1 MPAWYR
7 RVGAVADFRSDQA
20 AGLRRLLGSG
30 QQLQVVTFVAG
41 CEGVGRSVAVA
52 NIGVALAR
60 LGKEVLIIDEHA
72 SRDDIAASFG
82 LMARHDLLNV
92 VQREMSL
99 AQVLLQPMTGL
110 RVLPAARAVK
120 KLGRLSLAQQQT
132 LLDAMSGLERPVDV
146 ILIDAC
152 MAHPNG
158 FSPFGLASQEAVV
171 VLSGNSASITEAYA
185 LIKKV
190 SHAFARR
197 HFRILVNKVRS
208 QPDAR
213 SIYENIAQV
222 AAQRGIARLDYAG
235 AIPLDEPLR
244 QASQLGRPV
253 LVQAP
258 DSAAAAA
265 FRDIAA
271 DLLYWQG
278 NDAGNGGV
286 EYFIQQLL
294 HLSQRINPNVLRA

>member
-1 MPAWYR
+1 
-7 RVGAVADFRSDQA
+7 VADFRVDQA
-20 AGLRRLLGSG
+20 AGLRRLLGGG

-52 NIGVALAR
+52 NIAVALAR

-72 SRDDIAASFG
+72 SRDDIASSFG
-82 LMARHDLLNV
+82 LMARFDLLNV
-92 VQREMSL
+92 VQREIGL
-99 AQVLLQPMTGL
+99 PQVLLQPMHGL
-110 RVLPAARAVK
+110 RILPAARAVK
-120 KLGRLSLAQQQT
+120 KLGRLSLPQQQT

-146 ILIDAC
+146 ILVDAS

-171 VLSGNSASITEAYA
+171 LSGNSASITEAYS

-208 QPDAR
+208 QLDAR
-213 SIYENIAQV
+213 SIFDNIAQV
-222 AAQRGIARLDYAG
+222 AAQRGIAQLDYAG
-235 AIPLDEPLR
+235 AIPLDEALR
-244 QASQLGRPV
+244 QSFQLGRPV
-253 LVQAP
+253 LMQAP
-258 DSAAAAA
+258 DSPAAAA

-271 DLLYWQG
+271 DLLYWQNG
-278 NDAGNGGV
+278 DAGAGGV

-294 HLSQRINPNVLRA
+294 HLSQRITPNVLRA

>member
-1 MPAWYR
+1 MLAYWQLE
-7 RVGAVADFRSDQA
+7 VVVADFRVDQA
-20 AGLRRLLGSG
+20 AGLRRLLGAG
-30 QQLQVVTFVAG
+30 QQLQVITFVAG

-72 SRDDIAASFG
+72 PGDDIAAMFG
-82 LMARHDLLNV
+82 MNARHDLLNV
-92 VQREMSL
+92 VQRELPFS
-99 AQVLLQPMTGL
+99 QVLLQPMHGL

-120 KLGRLSLAQQQT
+120 KLGRLSLTQQQT
-132 LLDAMSGLERPVDV
+132 LLDAMSGLERPIDV
-146 ILIDAC
+146 ILVDAS

-171 VLSGNSASITEAYA
+171 VLSGSSASITEAYS

-190 SHAFARR
+190 SHAFSRK

-235 AIPLDEPLR
+235 AIPLDDALR
-244 QASQLGRPV
+244 RAAQLCRPV

-258 DSAAAAA
+258 DSASAAA
-265 FRDIAA
+265 FRDIAS
-271 DLLYWQG
+271 DMLYWQRSESE
-278 NDAGNGGV
+278 AGGV
-286 EYFIQQLL
+286 EHFMQQLL
-294 HLSQRINPNVLRA
+294 HLSQRITPNLLRA

>member
-1 MPAWYR
+1 MPAWSR
-7 RVGAVADFRSDQA
+7 PEGVVADFRTDQA

-72 SRDDIAASFG
+72 PGDDIASAFG
-82 LMARHDLLNV
+82 LTARSDLLNV
-92 VQREMSL
+92 VQRELPLS
-99 AQVLLQPMTGL
+99 QVLLQPMHGL

-120 KLGRLSLAQQQT
+120 KLGRLSLPQQQT
-132 LLDAMSGLERPVDV
+132 LLDAMSGLERPIDV
-146 ILIDAC
+146 ILVDAS

-158 FSPFGLASQEAVV
+158 FS
-171 VLSGNSASITEAYA
+171 
-185 LIKKV
+185 
-190 SHAFARR
+190 RR
-197 HFRILVNKVRS
+197 HFRILVSKVRS

-222 AAQRGIARLDYAG
+222 ATQRGIARLDYAG
-235 AIPLDEPLR
+235 AIPRDDALR
-244 QASQLGRPV
+244 QSAQLGRPV

-258 DSAAAAA
+258 DSQASAA
-265 FRDIAA
+265 FRDIAS
-271 DLLYWQG
+271 DMLYWQRSESE
-278 NDAGNGGV
+278 AAGV
-286 EYFIQQLL
+286 EQFMQQLI
-294 HLSQRINPNVLRA
+294 HLSQRITPNVLRA